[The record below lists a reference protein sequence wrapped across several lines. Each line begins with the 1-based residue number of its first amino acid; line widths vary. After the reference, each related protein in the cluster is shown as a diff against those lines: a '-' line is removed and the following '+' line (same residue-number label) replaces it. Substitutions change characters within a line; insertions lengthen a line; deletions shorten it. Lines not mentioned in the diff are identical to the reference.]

1 MTEVW
6 HAVSAYQRALQTPD
20 LFCLFI
26 SELCTLPPGGIS
38 SYQPEPRKVE
48 MHPYTVFAT
57 ERVLVIFL
65 NFTQPRVIWEEEILS
80 CKLASIRLI
89 CEKLSWFWK
98 IDECERA
105 QFTVGGG
112 INHSCAGVPVLC
124 TKAG

>member
-1 MTEVW
+1 MLLVFINTLSKPLTCSV
-6 HAVSAYQRALQTPD
+6 
-20 LFCLFI
+20 CLFL
-26 SELCTLPPGGIS
+26 SCVCTLLPGGIS
-38 SYQPEPRKVE
+38 SYQPEPRKAE

-57 ERVLVIFL
+57 VRVLVIFL
-65 NFTQPRVIWEEEILS
+65 NFTQPRVIWEEETLS

-98 IDECERA
+98 INYCERA

-112 INHSCAGVPVLC
+112 TNRPWAGVPVLC